1 MPQTQIWR
9 VSLLKL
15 RLLDTRA
22 LLSIVFLPAYGE
34 RQRKSH
40 RRVVVG
46 GRTLMLA
53 ESDMNDK
60 WWHFW
65 VLVSAKVSVSRGSL
79 HAPVRSKMVGSS
91 RFYACHN
98 YRLTS
103 LGS

>member
-15 RLLDTRA
+15 RLLNTRA
-22 LLSIVFLPAYGE
+22 LLSIVFPPVYGE

-53 ESDMNDK
+53 ECDINDNGGAFGC
-60 WWHFW
+60 W
-65 VLVSAKVSVSRGSL
+65 VSAKVSVSRGSL
-79 HAPVRSKMVGSS
+79 HAPVLLKM
-91 RFYACHN
+91 C
-98 YRLTS
+98 
-103 LGS
+103 LGGWVKPLSCLP